1 MFDIIDSI
9 RKSTK
14 RPIVILSNYRT
25 GSTALADEIHRFLF
39 VHNFSEPHLDTEIFN
54 ELKNSLESKRSNFV
68 LKIMFDQINNFYQ
81 EILNLDCFKIKLT
94 RKDLIKQITSNYIAQ
109 ITNKWQREITD
120 PIMEEYSLDI
130 NYAYIHNS
138 IDIIL
143 NCDQASKNLDIKYD
157 MELYYED
164 IKFNNIALLK
174 TIPPKNF
181 REIELAIIKI
191 IQLPQYEK
199 YFTAGSL

>member
-1 MFDIIDSI
+1 MDNIIDSI

-25 GSTALADEIHRFLF
+25 GSTALADEIHRFFF

-54 ELKNSLESKRSNFV
+54 KLKNSLESKHSNFV
-68 LKIMFDQINNFYQ
+68 LKIMFNQINDFYQ

-94 RKDLIKQITSNYIAQ
+94 RKDLVKQILSYYIAFY
-109 ITNKWQREITD
+109 TNKWQSEITD
-120 PIMEEYSLDI
+120 PIMEYSVDI
-130 NYAYIHNS
+130 DKNYIHNA
-138 IDIIL
+138 INNIL
-143 NCDQASKNLDIKYD
+143 ICEQASKNLDIKYD

-181 REIELAIIKI
+181 REIELEIIKI

>member
-1 MFDIIDSI
+1 MDDIIDSI

-39 VHNFSEPHLDTEIFN
+39 VHNFSEPHLNTEIFKK
-54 ELKNSLESKRSNFV
+54 LKNSLESKHSNFV
-68 LKIMFDQINNFYQ
+68 LKIMFTQINDFYQ

-94 RKDLIKQITSNYIAQ
+94 RKDLVKQILSYYIAFY
-109 ITNKWQREITD
+109 TNKWQSEITD
-120 PIMEEYSLDI
+120 PIMEYSVDI
-130 NYAYIHNS
+130 DKNYIHNA
-138 IDIIL
+138 INNIL
-143 NCDQASKNLDIKYD
+143 ICEQASKNLDIKYD

-181 REIELAIIKI
+181 REIELEIIKI